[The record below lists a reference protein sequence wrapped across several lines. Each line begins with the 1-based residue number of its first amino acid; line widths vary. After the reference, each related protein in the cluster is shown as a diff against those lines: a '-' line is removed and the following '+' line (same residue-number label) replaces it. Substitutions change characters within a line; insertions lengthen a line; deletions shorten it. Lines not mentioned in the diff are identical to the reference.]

1 MKQTL
6 DNYDATNGNAY
17 KIYVKN
23 TSETAVLNVG
33 GSDITAALIS
43 AGVLVGNATPTET
56 DAIVET
62 FGADW
67 ADVARYALGI
77 KTNPDEAL

>member
-43 AGVLVGNATPTET
+43 AGVLVGNAPA

-67 ADVARYALGI
+67 ADVARYALEI